1 LASRYPYLEA
11 EALYAARQEAAC
23 TVDDVLS
30 RRTRLAFLDSAAALA
45 SVPRVAELMA
55 GELNWSVAERHRQ
68 EAAAAARLHATWA
81 AIAAGG
87 VPLSD

>member
-1 LASRYPYLEA
+1 M
-11 EALYAARQEAAC
+11 
-23 TVDDVLS
+23 LS

-45 SVPRVAELMA
+45 SVPRVAELLA
-55 GELNWSVAERHRQ
+55 GELHWSAAQRRRE

-81 AIAAGG
+81 AVAAGG

>member
-1 LASRYPYLEA
+1 M
-11 EALYAARQEAAC
+11 YAARNESAC

-55 GELNWSVAERHRQ
+55 GELNWSAAERRRQ
-68 EAAAAARLHATWA
+68 EAAAAARLQAAWA
-81 AIAAGG
+81 AVAPGG
-87 VPLSD
+87 LQLSD